1 MRISKILVL
10 VGVILVLCTP
20 ARAETTSVGLGIG
33 YADDD
38 IMAYTLSLTQLYQPL
53 VAGSI
58 VELSPTGE
66 VAVHL
71 WDGEHDT
78 SAGMSVSPGLRLTIL
93 TDKAFSPYLG
103 VSVGAALMSESE
115 IDNRDLGSNLLMRT
129 KGVVGVQFG
138 EGNRHSIQG
147 EYSYYSNLGIVS
159 PNDGLNTYG
168 GSYSFAF

>member
-1 MRISKILVL
+1 MRITKILALIVL
-10 VGVILVLCTP
+10 LLVVCTP

-38 IMAYTLSLTQLYQPL
+38 IMAYSLSLTQLYQPL
-53 VAGSI
+53 AAGSI
-58 VELSPTGE
+58 AELSPTGE

-71 WDGEHDT
+71 WDGDRDT
-78 SAGMSVSPGLRLTIL
+78 SAGMSLSPGLRLTLL

-103 VSVGAALMSESE
+103 VSVGGALMSERK
-115 IDNRDLGSNLLMRT
+115 IDSRDLGSHLLMRT
-129 KGVVGVQFG
+129 KGVVGIQFG
-138 EGNRHSIQG
+138 ENNRHSIQG
-147 EYSYYSNLGIVS
+147 EYSHYGNLGIVS